1 MATLYHN
8 EENFCYN
15 GAVKTAVLI
24 PAYNAAR
31 FLPKCLDSVLGQTFP
46 DLEIRCCDD
55 GSTDGTRM
63 VLQDYAASFPN
74 VHFVTQE
81 NAGVVAARNR
91 LMDELPTDIEA
102 FAFLDADDYVAPGMY
117 AKLAEALERTG
128 SDVAECE
135 WDGEERVLDDMSVFL
150 LRRTAPGR
158 WINVINKLYRRSS
171 VGNIRFRSNLAF
183 EEDYF
188 FNYEV
193 HAVIRRKVLVPG
205 FFYTYRTNPDSANG
219 SLNLTRYFDSASRR
233 LRLSRDVFLKAGR
246 IPQNLEVFFRQELA
260 KDLYRMCLRKNLKK
274 NADATLRR
282 QLFAAAGELIREF
295 ESDGSIDVCG
305 LNPVQRALF
314 ASCRHGCLA
323 LARLISFLT

>member
-1 MATLYHN
+1 M
-8 EENFCYN
+8 
-15 GAVKTAVLI
+15 KIAVLI

-31 FLPKCLDSVLGQTFP
+31 FLPQCLDSVLVQQVP
-46 DLEIRCCDD
+46 NLEIRCCDD
-55 GSTDGTRM
+55 GSTDGTRT
-63 VLQDYAASFPN
+63 VLQGYAARFPN
-74 VHFVTQE
+74 VRVVTQA

-91 LMDELPTDIEA
+91 LLDELPADIEA
-102 FAFLDADDYVAPGMY
+102 FSFLDADDYVAPGMY

-171 VGNIRFRSNLAF
+171 AGKIRFRPGLAF

-188 FNYEV
+188 FNYEM
-193 HAVIRRKVLVPG
+193 HAAIRRKVLVPG
-205 FFYTYRTNPDSANG
+205 SFYTYRTNSASANG
-219 SLNLTRYFDSASRR
+219 SLNLTRYFDSSSRR

-246 IPQNLEVFFRQELA
+246 IPQNLEASFRRELA

-274 NADATLRR
+274 NADTILRR
-282 QLFAAAGELIREF
+282 RLFVAAGELIREF
-295 ESDGSIDVCG
+295 ESDGSIDIRG
-305 LNPVQRALF
+305 LNLVQRALF
-314 ASCRHGCLA
+314 ALCRHGCLA
-323 LARLISFLT
+323 LARLVSFLT